1 MNNNYT
7 FIDESINLHFESHYQ
22 RWAVSLR
29 ITQQYWCHICFSPSD
44 TPTDELTNFFNWIHE
59 LGAISGSLITEQLF
73 EDIININFNIIQP
86 QVLQQRIIQLLNTL
100 TYQKQHTIE
109 EQVYFIKILVEKF
122 INQEFKEESNP
133 SEGLYSETTSD
144 TETTEVNYIL
154 TGNNT
159 FISEFNTYPDYSII
173 NYEITNMTTQQ
184 VIDAIGNLVTSLNQR
199 NNEKMIIQI

>member
-1 MNNNYT
+1 
-7 FIDESINLHFESHYQ
+7 
-22 RWAVSLR
+22 
-29 ITQQYWCHICFSPSD
+29 
-44 TPTDELTNFFNWIHE
+44 
-59 LGAISGSLITEQLF
+59 
-73 EDIININFNIIQP
+73 
-86 QVLQQRIIQLLNTL
+86 LNTL
-100 TYQKQHTIE
+100 TYQKQHIIE

-144 TETTEVNYIL
+144 TKATEVNYIL

-199 NNEKMIIQI
+199 NNEKMIIQIRKYKGGDQDPVEWLRDFEVAVLANGITNDRKIQVVHGYLEGAAAS

>member
-1 MNNNYT
+1 
-7 FIDESINLHFESHYQ
+7 
-22 RWAVSLR
+22 
-29 ITQQYWCHICFSPSD
+29 
-44 TPTDELTNFFNWIHE
+44 LTNFFNWIHE

-86 QVLQQRIIQLLNTL
+86 QVLQQRIIRLLNTL
-100 TYQKQHTIE
+100 TYQKQYTIE

-144 TETTEVNYIL
+144 TKTTEVNYIL

>member
-1 MNNNYT
+1 
-7 FIDESINLHFESHYQ
+7 
-22 RWAVSLR
+22 
-29 ITQQYWCHICFSPSD
+29 
-44 TPTDELTNFFNWIHE
+44 
-59 LGAISGSLITEQLF
+59 
-73 EDIININFNIIQP
+73 
-86 QVLQQRIIQLLNTL
+86 LNTL

-154 TGNNT
+154 TGNNI

-199 NNEKMIIQI
+199 NNEKMIIQIRKYKGGDQDPVEWLRDFEVAALANGITNDRKIQVVRGYLEGAAASWFDEQRNLQNDALYDWTNGNNDHTNFKYTFEQQF